1 MVDWMDGIYINKY
14 VFTYTHFH
22 ISCMIHLPTSE
33 YRCISLSLSLHIYNM
48 DHRHRHNND
57 VEEEHRVVVHKGELV
72 PTFCNFIPTIHL
84 VFKSDLQPFWL
95 HRCPLLELLSCC
107 ILLANS
113 DPKKQ
118 KSQSP
123 PPSPPTISTTLSE
136 KESE

>member
-1 MVDWMDGIYINKY
+1 
-14 VFTYTHFH
+14 
-22 ISCMIHLPTSE
+22 
-33 YRCISLSLSLHIYNM
+33 M

-113 DPKKQ
+113 DPKNKNRNHHHHHHQ
-118 KSQSP
+118 PFRRLCPKKRVN
-123 PPSPPTISTTLSE
+123 E
-136 KESE
+136 